1 MFLTFKINRIFIF
14 FQIYYSLFYFTLFTF
29 VGVLTYCLKISSGV
43 QFLFKR
49 DYPRRFWWGRQKSGI
64 RCYPMGNKTFIPL
77 CSTKFRN
84 FNNLNRCG
92 YLLEEMI
99 LQDGFL
105 QFWRKVKNYFNFCQF
120 LRIMHS
126 IMRGTPDTFEKVPLS
141 IQSWCNPFLEE
152 FWRNLAKIMA
162 ISCSSNGRK
171 C

>member
-1 MFLTFKINRIFIF
+1 MFLTFKINRIFILF
-14 FQIYYSLFYFTLFTF
+14 FKFITVYFIL
-29 VGVLTYCLKISSGV
+29 LYLLLLECLHTVWKSQAEFNFRSNGGH
-43 QFLFKR
+43 
-49 DYPRRFWWGRQKSGI
+49 PRRFWWGRKKSGI
-64 RCYPMGNKTFIPL
+64 RCYPMGNKTFIRL

-105 QFWRKVKNYFNFCQF
+105 QSWRKVKNYFNFCQF

-126 IMRGTPDTFEKVPLS
+126 IMRGTPDTFEKVPLCCRYRVDV
-141 IQSWCNPFLEE
+141 IRG
-152 FWRNLAKIMA
+152 WRNLAKIMA